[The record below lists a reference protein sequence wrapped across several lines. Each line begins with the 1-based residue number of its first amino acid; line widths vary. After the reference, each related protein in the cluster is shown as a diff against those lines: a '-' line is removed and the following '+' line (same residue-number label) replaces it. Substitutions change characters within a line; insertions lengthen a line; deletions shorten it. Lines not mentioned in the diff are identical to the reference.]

1 MEKSFISKPHERT
14 NTSYDISK
22 KRVLTSELDPI
33 MIEYRNDVR
42 ATDDMTEVEV
52 YISST
57 WIYRRGLS
65 TNTSYI
71 TYVSHNYKLQMCP
84 DEAFV
89 DMAVTE

>member
-42 ATDDMTEVEV
+42 ATDVMTEVEV

-57 WIYRRGLS
+57 WMYRRGLS

-71 TYVSHNYKLQMCP
+71 TYVSHIYKLLMCP